1 MYEQFL
7 AELSMIKPIYVWNL
21 YVETS
26 MYEPFMIDTCVRI
39 NLACIV
45 IVNQI
50 KL

>member
-1 MYEQFL
+1 MYETCMY
-7 AELSMIKPIYVWNL
+7 ETSMY
-21 YVETS
+21 ETS